1 MSPEHLP
8 VVLQVLPQLV
18 AGPLLGRVVV
28 RESRGGRLGSH
39 SRVAAGGPP
48 QALLL
53 EGRLRPRLGGRV
65 ARLRRG
71 GGRPP
76 VGGRGAELDPFA
88 AQPAAREVVARVD
101 AVLAAEELR
110 GLTFNRKFTI
120 SDYPISY
127 PIAIV
132 SLHLAR
138 SVVLYSCNSCIPSP
152 PLRLRHS

>member
-39 SRVAAGGPP
+39 SRVAAAGGPL
-48 QALLL
+48 QALPLPL

-65 ARLRRG
+65 ARRRRG

-76 VGGRGAELDPFA
+76 VGGRGAQLDPLA

-110 GLTFNRKFTI
+110 ALAFNRKLA
-120 SDYPISY
+120 ISY
-127 PIAIV
+127 HPMIV
-132 SLHLAR
+132 CFWQN
-138 SVVLYSCNSCIPSP
+138 LYIVC
-152 PLRLRHS
+152 